1 MLFTA
6 ERPHFFR
13 PLTGKYREQVVACL
27 RSLYTR
33 LYSSLADY
41 SRVVNREL
49 VIEAFEEAITRT
61 PLLEDGEDDT
71 AAPVRGE
78 REQANWMLNLLL
90 QHGWLELHVDEVTL
104 TSTYSFSRIGRLFT
118 QPMEELEG
126 GRFRTRHRNTRNTC
140 SALRSFL
147 DKHEAYDLL
156 DAYEY
161 SERIV
166 SDFSDVIAELEER
179 KRQLVREVEA
189 QQLVHRASE
198 EFFDFMEKRFMPDLA
213 LRFSE
218 DSVVKYREEL
228 EGLLRRA
235 RAQRSE
241 TKRDVEMELRR
252 LAPELVPEGRRSV
265 YLTLLD
271 QIESR
276 IHSAA
281 EVMLPALRQALH
293 GFTRR
298 ADILLRQLS
307 FTEASQH
314 ALLDAF
320 AVLAQLPE
328 EEQNAHLARAAG
340 HMTVLE
346 VGFVDPDH
354 LRLYSTAR
362 KRRVDTRAEGEAVDD
377 PQVRRRLFVERA
389 LERAFSINN
398 RQLYDYLVAALA
410 GGHEIR
416 TTALPIRDARELLYA
431 AHVVEVGA
439 ANAASDHGLRFEVRE
454 TGNRTHNEF
463 YQATD
468 EFIIRVVDD
477 TSTRLASNPAPQH
490 APLAA
495 TVTHT
500 AHAPE

>member
-1 MLFTA
+1 MLFEA
-6 ERPHFFR
+6 ERRQFFR

-27 RSLYTR
+27 RALYGR

-41 SRVVNREL
+41 SRIVNREV

-61 PLLEDGEDDT
+61 PVLEDGEDDT
-71 AAPVRGE
+71 APPARGE

-90 QHGWLELHVDEVTL
+90 QHGWLERNVDEVSL
-104 TSTYSFSRIGRLFT
+104 SSTYSFSRIGRSFT
-118 QPMEELEG
+118 QPMQELEG
-126 GRFRTRHRNTRNTC
+126 SRFRTRHRNTRNTC

-147 DKHEAYDLL
+147 DKREAYDLL

-179 KRQLVREVEA
+179 KRQLVRDVEA

-213 LRFSE
+213 VRFSE
-218 DSVVKYREEL
+218 DSVLKYREEL

-235 RAQRSE
+235 RQLRNEA
-241 TKRDVEMELRR
+241 KREIELSLRR
-252 LAPELVPEGRRSV
+252 LAPELIAERSRSL

-281 EVMLPALRQALH
+281 ETMLPALRQALH

-307 FTEASQH
+307 FSEASRH

-320 AVLAQLPE
+320 AELAQLA
-328 EEQNAHLARAAG
+328 EQEQDAHLAHAAL
-340 HMTVLE
+340 HLSVLD

-354 LRLYSTAR
+354 LRLHNTAR
-362 KRRVDTRAEGEAVDD
+362 RRQVATRAEAPVQDD
-377 PQVRRRLFVERA
+377 PQARRRLFVEQA
-389 LERAFSINN
+389 LERAFAINN
-398 RQLYDYLVAALA
+398 RQLYDYLVNALA

-416 TTALPIRDARELLYA
+416 TTTLPIRDARELLYA
-431 AHVVEVGA
+431 AHVVEMGA
-439 ANAASDHGLRFEVRE
+439 GSGDYGMRFEVRE
-454 TGNRTHNEF
+454 TGQRTPNEYF
-463 YQATD
+463 VASD
-468 EFIIRVVDD
+468 EFVIRVVDAEP
-477 TSTRLASNPAPQH
+477 LHAS
-490 APLAA
+490 
-495 TVTHT
+495 
-500 AHAPE
+500 E

>member
-1 MLFTA
+1 MLFEA
-6 ERPHFFR
+6 ERRQFFR

-27 RSLYTR
+27 RALYGR

-41 SRVVNREL
+41 SRIVNREV

-61 PLLEDGEDDT
+61 PVLEDGEDDT
-71 AAPVRGE
+71 APPARGE

-90 QHGWLELHVDEVTL
+90 QHGWLERNVDEVSL
-104 TSTYSFSRIGRLFT
+104 SSTYSFSRIGRSFT
-118 QPMEELEG
+118 QPMQELEG

-147 DKHEAYDLL
+147 DKREAYDLL

-166 SDFSDVIAELEER
+166 SDFSDVIAEIEER
-179 KRQLVREVEA
+179 KRQLVRDVEA

-213 LRFSE
+213 VRFSE
-218 DSVVKYREEL
+218 DSVLKYREEL

-235 RAQRSE
+235 RQLRNEA
-241 TKRDVEMELRR
+241 KREIELSLRR
-252 LAPELVPEGRRSV
+252 LAPELIAERNRSL
-265 YLTLLD
+265 YLSLLD

-281 EVMLPALRQALH
+281 ETMLPALRQALH

-307 FTEASQH
+307 FSEASQH

-320 AVLAQLPE
+320 AELTQLA
-328 EEQNAHLARAAG
+328 EQEQDLHLARAAQ
-340 HMTVLE
+340 HLSVLH

-354 LRLYSTAR
+354 LRLHNTAR
-362 KRRVDTRAEGEAVDD
+362 CRQVETRAERPAQDD
-377 PQVRRRLFVERA
+377 PQARRRLFVEQA
-389 LERAFSINN
+389 LERAFAINN
-398 RQLYDYLVAALA
+398 RQLYDYLVKALA

-416 TTALPIRDARELLYA
+416 TTTLPIRDAHELLHA
-431 AHVVEVGA
+431 AHVVEMGA
-439 ANAASDHGLRFEVRE
+439 GSSDYGMRFEVRE
-454 TGNRTHNEF
+454 TGQRTPNEYF
-463 YQATD
+463 VASD
-468 EFIIRVVDD
+468 EFVIRVVDAEP
-477 TSTRLASNPAPQH
+477 LHAS
-490 APLAA
+490 
-495 TVTHT
+495 
-500 AHAPE
+500 E

>member
-1 MLFTA
+1 MLFTND
-6 ERPHFFR
+6 RLHFFR

-33 LYSSLADY
+33 FYSSLSEY
-41 SRVVNREL
+41 SRVVDRDL

-61 PLLEDGEDDT
+61 PALDDGDDDS
-71 AAPVRGE
+71 AVPVRNE
-78 REQANWMLNLLL
+78 REQANWMLNVLL
-90 QHGWLELHVDEVTL
+90 QHGWLELHMDEVTL

-118 QPMEELEG
+118 QPMEEIESA
-126 GRFRTRHRNTRNTC
+126 RFRTRHRNTRNTC
-140 SALRSFL
+140 SSLRSFL
-147 DKHEAYDLL
+147 EKHDVYDLL

-166 SDFSDVIAELEER
+166 SDFSDVIAELEDR

-198 EFFDFMEKRFMPDLA
+198 EFFEFMEKRFMPDLS

-235 RAQRSE
+235 RAQRNDV
-241 TKRDVEMELRR
+241 KRQIELELRR
-252 LAPELVPEGRRSV
+252 LAPELIPQGRRST
-265 YLTLLD
+265 YLSLLD

-281 EVMLPALRQALH
+281 EIMLPALRQALH

-307 FTEASQH
+307 FTDASQH
-314 ALLDAF
+314 ALLNAF
-320 AVLAQLPE
+320 ATLSPLSE
-328 EEQNAHLARAAG
+328 EEQNTRLMQAAEQLP
-340 HMTVLE
+340 VLDI
-346 VGFVDPDH
+346 GFVDPDH
-354 LRLYSTAR
+354 LRLYSATR
-362 KRRVDTRAEGEAVDD
+362 KRRVDTRAETPAEDNLET
-377 PQVRRRLFVERA
+377 RRRLFVERA
-389 LERAFSINN
+389 LERAFGMNN
-398 RQLYDYLVAALA
+398 RQIYEYLVTALA

-431 AHVVEVGA
+431 AHVIEVGA
-439 ANAASDHGLRFEVRE
+439 SNGAHTGFRFEVQE
-454 TGNRTHNEF
+454 TGNRTRNEYF
-463 YQATD
+463 AAVD
-468 EFIIRVVDD
+468 EFVIRVIDLPPPTVKPGQETPDENKLQI
-477 TSTRLASNPAPQH
+477 T
-490 APLAA
+490 A
-495 TVTHT
+495 TQTV
-500 AHAPE
+500 

>member
-1 MLFTA
+1 MLFTS

-27 RSLYTR
+27 RALYSR

-41 SRVVNREL
+41 HRVINREL
-49 VIEAFEEAITRT
+49 VMETFEEAITRT
-61 PLLEDGEDDT
+61 PVLDDSEDDT
-71 AAPVRGE
+71 ALPVRGE
-78 REQANWMLNLLL
+78 REQATWMLNLLL
-90 QHGWLELHVDEVTL
+90 EYGWLELHVDEVTL

-118 QPMEELEG
+118 QPMEEISG

-166 SDFSDVIAELEER
+166 SDFSDVIGELEDR
-179 KRQLVREVEA
+179 KRQLIKEVEA
-189 QQLVHRASE
+189 QQLVHKASE

-228 EGLLRRA
+228 DGLLRSA
-235 RAQRSE
+235 RAQRRE
-241 TKRDVEMELRR
+241 TKATVEKELRR
-252 LAPELVPEGRRSV
+252 LAPELVTDSKRSV
-265 YLTLLD
+265 YLTILD

-276 IHSAA
+276 LHSAA
-281 EVMLPALRQALH
+281 EVMLPALRQSLH

-307 FTEASQH
+307 FSEASQH

-320 AVLAQLPE
+320 EKLSAMDDPE
-328 EEQNAHLARAAG
+328 QDRHLAAAADSFA
-340 HMTVLE
+340 TLA
-346 VGFVDPDH
+346 VGFVDPDQ
-354 LRLYSTAR
+354 LRLYNLER
-362 KRRVDTRAEGEAVDD
+362 KRAVNTSVEEAVADD
-377 PQVRRRLFVERA
+377 RESRRRLFVEQA
-389 LERAFSINN
+389 LERAFSLNN
-398 RQLYDYLVAALA
+398 RQLYDYVVAALA

-416 TTALPIRDARELLYA
+416 TSTLPIRDARELLQA
-431 AHVVEVGA
+431 AHVIELGASSTVG
-439 ANAASDHGLRFEVRE
+439 GLRFEVVE
-454 TGNRTHNEF
+454 TGAQVRSE
-463 YQATD
+463 YYDASD
-468 EFIIRVVDD
+468 DFIVRVVEMVP
-477 TSTRLASNPAPQH
+477 REMAVEA
-490 APLAA
+490 
-495 TVTHT
+495 
-500 AHAPE
+500 